1 MSDFGYIGV
10 TPEQKQYTNKGV
22 FSVTDLYNLKNKV
35 PAETR
40 GDFIVMD
47 IVACAGGGGGVG
59 GSYLH
64 GTGTQMGAGGG
75 AGEYLG
81 KNNNNTY
88 FKLGT
93 TYAITI
99 GAGGA
104 GGASSLTSNGNAAPG
119 SSGSNTTI
127 ATEEGTKTLIG
138 GGGAGGT
145 NTFFYG
151 LVGSTGGSGGGSGP
165 GATSSAAGAA
175 SIASDGVGNAGGQGN
190 PSGSI
195 GLPGQ
200 GGGASE
206 AGAAKGTNTNEVYG
220 YKYLEDLSGTGTPP
234 SRNGFY
240 VDWVLAETSERGSTL
255 ARGGGGSSTSNQ
267 GLANT
272 GHGGMG
278 NYGNTTTPMAGGSG
292 IVAFRYPKEL
302 TITASSAT
310 VTTATVGD
318 YKITEVTASSGGT
331 VRWD

>member
-10 TPEQKQYTNKGV
+10 TPEQKQYINKGV

-47 IVACAGGGGGVG
+47 IVACAGGGGGG
-59 GSYLH
+59 GASFVH
-64 GTGTQMGAGGG
+64 GIGTQVGAGGG
-75 AGEYLG
+75 AGEYLES
-81 KNNNNTY
+81 NNNNTY

-99 GAGGA
+99 GGGGA
-104 GGASSLTSNGNAAPG
+104 GGTFAATSNGNGNPG

-127 ATEEGTKTLIG
+127 VTEVGTITLIG

-145 NTFFYG
+145 NTFYFG
-151 LVGSTGGSGGGSGP
+151 LAGSTGGSGGGSGP

-175 SIASDGVGNAGGQGN
+175 SIASDGVGNAGGQGD
-190 PSGSI
+190 PTGPI
-195 GLPGQ
+195 GNPGQ
-200 GGGASE
+200 GGGASQ
-206 AGAAKGTNTNEVYG
+206 AGAAMGTNTNEIYG
-220 YKYLEDLSGTGTPP
+220 YRYLENLSGTGTPP

-255 ARGGGGSSTSNQ
+255 ARGGGGGSTSHP

-278 NYGNTTTPMAGGSG
+278 IYSAITPGTGGSG
-292 IVAFRYPKEL
+292 IVAFRYPAEL

-310 VTTATVGD
+310 VSTATVGN

>member
-10 TPEQKQYTNKGV
+10 TPEQKQYENKGV

-47 IVACAGGGGGVG
+47 IVACAGGGGGAG
-59 GSYLH
+59 ASFLH
-64 GTGTQMGAGGG
+64 GTGTQVGAGGG
-75 AGEYLG
+75 AGEYLAS
-81 KNNNNTY
+81 NNNNTY

-104 GGASSLTSNGNAAPG
+104 GGAGAVTNNGNGNPG

-138 GGGAGGT
+138 GGGGGGT
-145 NTFFYG
+145 NTFYFG
-151 LVGSTGGSGGGSGP
+151 LAGSTGGSGGGSGP

-175 SIASDGVGNAGGQGN
+175 SIASDGVGNAGGQGAT
-190 PSGSI
+190 G
-195 GLPGQ
+195 GTGRPGH
-200 GGGASE
+200 GGGASA
-206 AGAAKGTNTNEVYG
+206 AGAAQASTISGQIFG
-220 YKYLEDLSGTGTPP
+220 YYSLENLSGLGQPP
-234 SRNGFY
+234 ARNGFF
-240 VDWVLAETSERGSTL
+240 VDWVKAETSARGSTL

-267 GLANT
+267 GVANT

-278 NYGNTTTPMAGGSG
+278 VYNGFTPMAGGSG
-292 IVAFRYPKEL
+292 IVAFRYPSEL
-302 TITASSAT
+302 TITVSSAT
-310 VTTATVGD
+310 ASTATVGD

>member
-1 MSDFGYIGV
+1 MGDFGYIGV

-22 FSVTDLYNLKNKV
+22 FSVDDLYNLKNKV

-47 IVACAGGGGGVG
+47 IVACAGGGGGGG
-59 GSYLH
+59 GSFLH
-64 GTGTQMGAGGG
+64 GTGTQTGAGGG
-75 AGEYLG
+75 AGEYLE

-104 GGASSLTSNGNAAPG
+104 GGASAGTSNGNGAAG
-119 SSGSNTTI
+119 SSGSNTTL
-127 ATEEGTKTLIG
+127 ATEEGTKTLLG

-145 NTFFYG
+145 STFEHG
-151 LVGSTGGSGGGSGP
+151 LAGSTGGSGGGSGP
-165 GATSSAAGAA
+165 GRTSSAAGAA
-175 SIASDGVGNAGGQGN
+175 STASDGVGNAGGQGQT
-190 PSGSI
+190 GSI
-195 GLPGQ
+195 GAPGH
-200 GGGASE
+200 GGGASA
-206 AGAAKGTNTNEVYG
+206 AGAAQGTETTLPFG
-220 YKYLEDLSGTGTPP
+220 YFSLENQSGLGQPP
-234 SRNGFY
+234 ARNGFFI
-240 VDWVLAETSERGSTL
+240 DWVKAETQARGSTL

-267 GLANT
+267 GIANT

-278 NYGNTTTPMAGGSG
+278 NYGSSTTPMAGGSG
-292 IVAFRYPKEL
+292 IVAFRYPSEL